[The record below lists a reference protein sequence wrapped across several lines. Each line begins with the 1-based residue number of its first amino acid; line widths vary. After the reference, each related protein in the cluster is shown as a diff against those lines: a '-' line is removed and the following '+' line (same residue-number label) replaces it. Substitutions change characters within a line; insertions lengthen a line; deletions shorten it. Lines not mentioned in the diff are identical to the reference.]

1 MITQGSVKFLV
12 DVAQSET
19 TKSALVLT
27 SQDMQLLGASLDG
40 VVNDLCILPDP
51 DLLHDEIYDLCIIFD
66 DINVN
71 KMQLGL
77 IKNTVAQK
85 ILVIKNPKETQDHQS
100 LLELGFV
107 LDSEISNKNIYSYN
121 LKTYNT
127 KRGWNNAEGW
137 ANPENFE
144 KFRW

>member
-51 DLLHDEIYDLCIIFD
+51 DLLHDEVYDLCIIFD

-85 ILVIKNPKETQDHQS
+85 ILVIKNPKETQ
-100 LLELGFV
+100 
-107 LDSEISNKNIYSYN
+107 N
-121 LKTYNT
+121 
-127 KRGWNNAEGW
+127 
-137 ANPENFE
+137 
-144 KFRW
+144 